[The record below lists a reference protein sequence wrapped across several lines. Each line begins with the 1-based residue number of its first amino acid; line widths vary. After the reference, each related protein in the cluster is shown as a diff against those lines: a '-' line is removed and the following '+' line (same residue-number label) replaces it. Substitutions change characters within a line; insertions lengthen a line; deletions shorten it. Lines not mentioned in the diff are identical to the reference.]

1 MWILC
6 QNCLP
11 IVPNAKTQHHV
22 AHILQTLFLHRIA
35 PTPFWIVMER
45 AINIDDN
52 LLLFIEKIGARLTR
66 LDKVLGM

>member
-1 MWILC
+1 
-6 QNCLP
+6 
-11 IVPNAKTQHHV
+11 
-22 AHILQTLFLHRIA
+22 
-35 PTPFWIVMER
+35 MER